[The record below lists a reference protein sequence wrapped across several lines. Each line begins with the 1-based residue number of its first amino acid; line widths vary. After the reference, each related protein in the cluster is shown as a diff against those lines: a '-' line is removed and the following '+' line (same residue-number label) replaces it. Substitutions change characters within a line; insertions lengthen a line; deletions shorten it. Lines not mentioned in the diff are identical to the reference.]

1 MFSRQITRAV
11 WQVFRRAGTRHVRL
25 SLAGP
30 VAFVTVIATWAGL
43 LVLGWAL
50 VFWPHMPGSF
60 RFDPGVEAA
69 GSDFVHALNVSLV
82 TLTTLGFGDITPTS
96 EALRLILPLEALLGF
111 GLLSASISW
120 LVSIYPALSRRRS
133 LAYEIS
139 LLRVAEAEDDLSLD
153 ALTPDAAERLLAE
166 LTSRLVAV
174 ERDLVHFPI
183 SYYFSAGGPA
193 ILAAGRRAVPARDR
207 PARDERG
214 AADDRALPLSPADAG
229 DRRSGEDDRRAIP
242 RLRRDHA
249 GGTPARVRSRPPRP
263 RALTLTACASS
274 CSLPTTAAADRAV
287 PVTRHEL
294 DTANTPGDPPTVTE
308 RTQVPP
314 RPPRREPTA
323 LPLPRATEREQTGAG
338 PPVRRD
344 RSRARSP
351 RRRCGRSRRGPP
363 APES

>member
-1 MFSRQITRAV
+1 VTVAGTLLSTAAGVGLIGLVGRDAFDALFHAEGRGVFSRQITRAV

-60 RFDPGVEAA
+60 RFDPDVEAA
-69 GSDFVHALNVSLV
+69 GSDLVHALNVSLV

-139 LLRVAEAEDDLSLD
+139 LLRAAEAEGDLSLD
-153 ALTPDAAERLLAE
+153 ALPPDAAERILAE

-183 SYYFSAGGPA
+183 SYYFSAG
-193 ILAAGRRAVPARDR
+193 D
-207 PARDERG
+207 
-214 AADDRALPLSPADAG
+214 
-229 DRRSGEDDRRAIP
+229 P
-242 RLRRDHA
+242 RF
-249 GGTPARVRSRPPRP
+249 
-263 RALTLTACASS
+263 
-274 CSLPTTAAADRAV
+274 SLPVAAPYLLEIARRGMNEAQPMIVRFRARLLMQAIDDLAKTTAAQFHGSGATTPEELLRGYARDHLV
-287 PVTRHEL
+287 HE
-294 DTANTPGDPPTVTE
+294 
-308 RTQVPP
+308 R
-314 RPPRREPTA
+314 
-323 LPLPRATEREQTGAG
+323 
-338 PPVRRD
+338 
-344 RSRARSP
+344 
-351 RRRCGRSRRGPP
+351 
-363 APES
+363 

>member
-1 MFSRQITRAV
+1 MTAAGTLLSTAAGVGLIGLVGRDAFDALFHAEGRGMFSRQIMRAV
-11 WQVFRRAGTRHVRL
+11 WRVFRRAGRGHKRL

-50 VFWPHMPGSF
+50 VFWPHMTGGF
-60 RFDPGVEAA
+60 RFDVGVEAA

-96 EALRLILPLEALLGF
+96 AALRLILPLEALLGF

-139 LLRVAEAEDDLSLD
+139 LLRVAEAEDNLSLD

-183 SYYFSAGGPA
+183 SYYFSAEDPRFSLPVAAPYLLEVARRGMDEAQPMIVRFRARLLMQA
-193 ILAAGRRAVPARDR
+193 IDDLARTTATRFHGSGATTPEELLRGYARDHLVH
-207 PARDERG
+207 ER
-214 AADDRALPLSPADAG
+214 
-229 DRRSGEDDRRAIP
+229 
-242 RLRRDHA
+242 
-249 GGTPARVRSRPPRP
+249 
-263 RALTLTACASS
+263 
-274 CSLPTTAAADRAV
+274 
-287 PVTRHEL
+287 
-294 DTANTPGDPPTVTE
+294 
-308 RTQVPP
+308 
-314 RPPRREPTA
+314 
-323 LPLPRATEREQTGAG
+323 
-338 PPVRRD
+338 
-344 RSRARSP
+344 
-351 RRRCGRSRRGPP
+351 
-363 APES
+363 